1 MSAKARFGPFSYV
14 ESWRGQLAESG
25 WWHSFQLPGGRLIQG
40 VNTLEG
46 LKLRLAQFPI
56 PSDLTGKRVLDI
68 GAWDGWFSFELER
81 RGAQVVAVD
90 NWDNPRF
97 HEVHEALQS
106 RVEYLQMDIYELTP
120 ERIGQFDLVLFLGV
134 LYHLKHPLLA
144 LERVCALT
152 KEMAAVDS
160 FVLRDRHLPNSD
172 VDRRPIMEFYETNEF
187 GGQTDNWVGPSVP
200 CLMAFC
206 RTAGFARV
214 ELRNVL
220 DHGACLACYRKW
232 SPPAKPSE
240 DAPKL
245 LDAYHHT
252 NFGIN
257 FSSVQDDYVVCGFD
271 WAGRGDLTPDDVK
284 PEVGSYGVRPIHVGR
299 AGDLWQ
305 ASFKFPP
312 GLSPGWHDVRLRV
325 RDSLASNCLPV
336 ALDLPLRVES
346 LAITGLADCH
356 SWQPGQIDLNTG
368 HALAIWVAGLPGN
381 ADRNNVRVHLAEK
394 RLPVIYLQPQQG
406 DAPRQINVGIPEV
419 TTENIVAPVVVAV
432 GANRSEPASLTIFGR
447 RQV

>member
-134 LYHLKHPLLA
+134 LYHLKHPILA

-160 FVLRDRHLPNSD
+160 FVLRDRHLPNSE
-172 VDRRPIMEFYETNEF
+172 VDRRSIMEFYETNEF

-271 WAGRGDLTPDDVK
+271 WAGRAISHWMMSSRRLAPMASGQFMLVAPEIFGK
-284 PEVGSYGVRPIHVGR
+284 PASSSLLGSAQ
-299 AGDLWQ
+299 AGMTSVFGFAIAWQ
-305 ASFKFPP
+305 AIAS
-312 GLSPGWHDVRLRV
+312 WLRST
-325 RDSLASNCLPV
+325 SLFAWNPWPYR
-336 ALDLPLRVES
+336 AWRT
-346 LAITGLADCH
+346 ATTGNPDKSTL
-356 SWQPGQIDLNTG
+356 
-368 HALAIWVAGLPGN
+368 
-381 ADRNNVRVHLAEK
+381 
-394 RLPVIYLQPQQG
+394 
-406 DAPRQINVGIPEV
+406 
-419 TTENIVAPVVVAV
+419 TTEMRWRFGWPGFPVTPIATTSGFTWQKNVF
-432 GANRSEPASLTIFGR
+432 P
-447 RQV
+447 